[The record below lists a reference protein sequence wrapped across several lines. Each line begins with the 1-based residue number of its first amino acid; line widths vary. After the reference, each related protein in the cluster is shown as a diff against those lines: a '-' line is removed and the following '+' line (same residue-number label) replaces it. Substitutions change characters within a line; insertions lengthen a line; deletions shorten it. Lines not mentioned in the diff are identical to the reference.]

1 MCSPSFRTAIAP
13 CCLQISIALLPDN
26 APKTIAALKE
36 LAEAP
41 SCPGCRFYRS
51 EIPPEVQA

>member
-1 MCSPSFRTAIAP
+1 MPSFRTAIAP